1 MRPPQRCDLAQR
13 SRKRGRRRPPT
24 VARTPPSARHA
35 PTGPPAPAAPRSSRP
50 PSRSEARNAAVRA
63 TLTPLAPGERPW
75 SLKIA
80 SLIALLIGG
89 GDLIAV
95 IVNGK
100 FSVGNAHAGPGG
112 VILFSVL
119 MLVCAGGMWQLRY
132 WAVLGFQAILAFV
145 ILFFSLLLLRAANVL
160 AVVAAVAVVGGGGY
174 LFYKLVRVLS
184 RLNMPTPPGRT

>member
-1 MRPPQRCDLAQR
+1 LAGR
-13 SRKRGRRRPPT
+13 SRKRSGRRQASAARPRPT
-24 VARTPPSARHA
+24 ARPAPPAA
-35 PTGPPAPAAPRSSRP
+35 PPAPPAAAAPRATRAG
-50 PSRSEARNAAVRA
+50 RSEARNAAVRA

-80 SLIALLIGG
+80 ALIALLIGG

-95 IVNGK
+95 LINGK
-100 FSVGNAHAGPGG
+100 FSVGNAHAGPSG

-119 MLVCAGGMWQLRY
+119 MLVCAVGMWQLRY

-145 ILFFSLLLLRAANVL
+145 VLFFSLLLLRADNLL
-160 AVVAAVAVVGGGGY
+160 AVVTGVVVVGGGGF

-184 RLNMPTPPGRT
+184 RLQMPKPPGRA